1 MHKKLFSFDAL
12 ATFDD
17 DSKAKRTRLRKLI
30 SFACAAL
37 LGAGLVL
44 SAPVAPR
51 AQRSRELPVNVTGIS
66 SRASSNGA
74 TYTIMADGALTRA
87 QTWQDGNEFNV
98 VLYRGQSGIR
108 VPRGVQAR
116 RVGDSLMLTFP
127 VRPGASVALQT
138 RFNRLD
144 LVMSGGSGAQNNAG
158 LSSVNLPETNAR
170 GGESRVTRERAAR
183 TMPESTSRQNS
194 ARRRTADEMTM
205 NHGPARER
213 AGRESEIPLLIPTQN
228 QNVVPNEPANGVS
241 SSEEIASLSGTTAPP
256 SGVTTPATTVATQTS
271 PAGDDWTS
279 YIFSTTG
286 LVILAAIAALLLL
299 VVLMRRRRKVSV
311 STRKTENIPVDLP
324 NLAPLSKGDMEA
336 SPRNAKQVNYAMTGK
351 GEVTLTSTSNNQG
364 LQKVESR
371 VSVAQSPVEV
381 FGAFRVDQEVTKL
394 VLGEAHRMDVLGS
407 RAADDRRALEASLLK
422 SLHAPT
428 SGPLGSRRARTAL
441 EEYGFVARLSASTLL
456 GRDTYERATAARA
469 LGEIKSPAS
478 LPFLLEALYDRD
490 QSVRTEAVSSLGAM
504 QSPAAIGA
512 LLDMARRYPD
522 MPASLLSSALTRC
535 SVESLNFFDEETP
548 APHLAI
554 TPGAEFTGEI
564 NQLDPVEEVESLPE
578 WSEDA
583 GLRETLEFFESAES
597 ADAEM
602 RSLGA
607 RRLAEYRTRASVE
620 MLAKLVASDPES
632 VVRSS
637 AVVSLGEVDHES
649 VFVPILLAL
658 TDEAREVRAA
668 AARALSRLNL
678 DRADAYTRAAATSD
692 EETMSRVARACTEAG
707 LTGQAIDRVASDDRR
722 QAYEAF
728 ALTSLIARAGEFEPL
743 FAAIEKHPDVK
754 TRLGVVR
761 VLGLVEHP
769 ALIEGMRRL
778 SVREGLPED
787 VRTAILEAVYKIDGL
802 QVALETDEL
811 SE

>member
-1 MHKKLFSFDAL
+1 MHKTLFSLDAL
-12 ATFDD
+12 ATLDGNL
-17 DSKAKRTRLRKLI
+17 KAKRTRLRKLI

-66 SRASSNGA
+66 SRPSSAGS

-98 VLYRGQSGIR
+98 VLYRGQSVTA

-127 VRPGASVALQT
+127 VRPGASVSLQS

-170 GGESRVTRERAAR
+170 GRENRVTRERATR
-183 TMPESTSRQNS
+183 TMPESNPRQNA
-194 ARRRTADEMTM
+194 ARRRTANELTM

-228 QNVVPNEPANGVS
+228 QNVVPNEPANGVA

-256 SGVTTPATTVATQTS
+256 PGVTTPTTTTAQTVS
-271 PAGDDWTS
+271 TGDDWTS

-286 LVILAAIAALLLL
+286 LVILVAIAALLLL
-299 VVLMRRRRKVSV
+299 VALMRRRRKVSV
-311 STRKTENIPVDLP
+311 STRKTENVPAELP
-324 NLAPLSKGDMEA
+324 NLAPLPKGDMEA

-371 VSVAQSPVEV
+371 VSVANAPVEV

-602 RSLGA
+602 RALGA

-658 TDEAREVRAA
+658 IDEAREVRAA

-678 DRADAYTRAAATSD
+678 DRADAYTRVAATSD

-769 ALIEGMRRL
+769 GLIEGMRRL

-787 VRTAILEAVYKIDGL
+787 VRTAVLEAVYKIDGL